1 MGPDSPENLF
11 ERVECSGLQDAD
23 YPSAALKLAAS
34 QYIPQSLVDALAPL
48 TPRCHPARPTPISSP
63 QQQQQPLIN
72 KPANIVVKLSL
83 SLFLSLSAVGRS
95 CMCSRVQQQCVAI
108 RTHARRSEFLINNS
122 LSFLL
127 SLSLSLS
134 SPLCLSAFHFPIWW
148 R

>member
-83 SLFLSLSAVGRS
+83 SLLLGAVACAVG
-95 CMCSRVQQQCVAI
+95 CS
-108 RTHARRSEFLINNS
+108 NS
-122 LSFLL
+122 
-127 SLSLSLS
+127 
-134 SPLCLSAFHFPIWW
+134 A
-148 R
+148 